1 MLVPI
6 QMQGDDPIMLFD
18 DVPLG
23 VMRAIGVFM
32 LIGELPDND
41 RLAYGDEVAQ
51 WVTKGNAANDPV
63 TA

>member
-1 MLVPI
+1 
-6 QMQGDDPIMLFD
+6 MLFD